1 MKYLGIRIDKN
12 LNWKVHTDLI
22 ALKISKA
29 IGMMAKLRHFVPLSV
44 LVKLYQSLISPYL
57 IYGISSWGQ
66 ASQSNLEKLLLLQKR
81 VLRLMTFSTKS
92 EHAIPYFINLNILP
106 VHFLYVESVSC
117 LMYDIQNKLA
127 PVHIQNLFKHVSDIH
142 SYNTRSATAD
152 KFYIMSSCLE
162 QLKNSFSRFGA

>member
-1 MKYLGIRIDKN
+1 MI
-12 LNWKVHTDLI
+12 
-22 ALKISKA
+22 
-29 IGMMAKLRHFVPLSV
+29 AKLRHFVPFSI

-57 IYGISSWGQ
+57 MYGISTWGQ

-81 VLRLMTFSTKS
+81 ALRLMNFSTKS
-92 EHAIPYFINLNILP
+92 EHAISYLIVNLNILP

-152 KFYIMSSCLE
+152 KFYITSSRLD
-162 QLKNSFSRFGA
+162 QLKNSFSRLAHGYGIAG